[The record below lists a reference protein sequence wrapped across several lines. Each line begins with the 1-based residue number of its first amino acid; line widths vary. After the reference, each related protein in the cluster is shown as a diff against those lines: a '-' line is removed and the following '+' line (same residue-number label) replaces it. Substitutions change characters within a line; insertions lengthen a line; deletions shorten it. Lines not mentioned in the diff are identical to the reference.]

1 MRVCVINVVA
11 VPICPIAGPNLPHAW
26 GKSGT
31 FKCVISNPVFGCF
44 PILKTNGTAHV
55 NLLVFKVFYPKFY
68 FKIARVVSDLWF
80 KN

>member
-11 VPICPIAGPNLPHAW
+11 VPICPIARP
-26 GKSGT
+26 GT
-31 FKCVISNPVFGCF
+31 FECVISNPVFGCF

-55 NLLVFKVFYPKFY
+55 NSLVFKVFYPKFY
-68 FKIARVVSDLWF
+68 FKIARVVSDLWS